1 MRLRALLTVCMLD
14 VCFAVHGTPLS
25 SLYAHSRPHAHVDPL
40 PPSARFAVDSA
51 EMRRELRYIGQVGKP
66 IILHIEAHNSLGTTS
81 MITQLM

>member
-1 MRLRALLTVCMLD
+1 MRLRELLAVCMLH
-14 VCFAVHGTPLS
+14 VCFTVPPAPSFLYTQSRP
-25 SLYAHSRPHAHVDPL
+25 YAHVHPS